1 MILRPAT
8 PEDGPFLLRL
18 RNDRLTRENS
28 LSDTLVGLE
37 EHWDWLASSLV
48 NPNRRLWIAEVD
60 GERVGTIREDLGP
73 LTELSWTVA
82 PEARGQGYG
91 TAMLQALTATVSG
104 PLKALIKAR
113 NAPSRSMA
121 LRAGFRPGGARNGV
135 REYSWNPEIG
145 SSEHDNSEGE

>member
-8 PEDGPFLLRL
+8 LQDGPFLLRL

-28 LSDTLVGLE
+28 LGDAMVGPQ
-37 EHWDWLASSLV
+37 EHRHWLASSLA

-60 GERVGTIREDLGP
+60 GEGVGTIRKDLGP
-73 LTELSWTVA
+73 VTELSWTIA

-91 TAMLQALTATVSG
+91 TAMLQALTAAASG

-113 NAPSRSMA
+113 NAPSRALA
-121 LRAGFRPGGARNGV
+121 LRAGFRPGGVRDGV
-135 REYSWNPEIG
+135 REYRWNPEIA
-145 SSEHDNSEGE
+145 SPL